1 MRGVSLISACLLL
14 AACGGGG
21 GASEASNEVQTFYVN
36 PTGNDHNSGLSPE
49 RPFRTI
55 GRAVDGLEPGDVV
68 YVAPGAYIAPPI
80 PADGDRAT
88 QVVEIKGLAGTPN
101 EPIAI
106 IADSRGEQTLTE
118 AGEVIIDGEDV
129 AIGLRV
135 SRSTSVILDGFRI
148 VRARGENDAG
158 IQVRSH
164 SDGTIVRNCIIS
176 DSADGVRVEGSDDAL
191 IFNNLVYGN
200 DNRGVRIGSGSQRV
214 RLINNTIVGNGNRGV
229 YIGGADADSI
239 APTDATLQN
248 NILQDNQSLAIAV
261 DEGPPSALVGYSG
274 NFNLVFAT
282 RFADQTRAY
291 RPSSIIGAK
300 DVNLDAQFVDAEGGD
315 FHLAA
320 DSPAIDAGTD
330 AIGDALRSALF
341 QRSATADGRVD
352 GHPVDIGYHYPL
364 R

>member
-1 MRGVSLISACLLL
+1 MRGAFLITACLLL

-21 GASEASNEVQTFYVN
+21 GGGQASNEAQTFYVN
-36 PTGNDHNSGLSPE
+36 PTGNDRNNGLSPE
-49 RPFRTI
+49 RPFRTL
-55 GRAVDGLEPGDVV
+55 GRAVDGLAPGDVV
-68 YVAPGAYIAPPI
+68 YVAPGTYTPPAVPPDGAP
-80 PADGDRAT
+80 AA
-88 QVVEIKGLAGTPN
+88 QVVEIKGLAGTRD
-101 EPIAI
+101 EPVAI

-118 AGEVIIDGEDV
+118 PGEVIVDGQDV

-148 VRARGENDAG
+148 VRARGDNGAG
-158 IQVRSH
+158 VQVRSH
-164 SDGTIVRNCIIS
+164 SDGTIVRNCVIS
-176 DSADGVRVEGSDDAL
+176 DSADGIRVEGSDDAL
-191 IFNNLVYGN
+191 VFNNLVYGN

-229 YIGGADADSI
+229 FIGGADADNI
-239 APTDATLQN
+239 APTNATLLN
-248 NILQDNQSLAIAV
+248 NLLQDNQSLAIGV

-291 RPSSIIGAK
+291 RPASIIGAK

-315 FHLAA
+315 FRLAA
-320 DSPAIDAGTD
+320 ESPAIDAGTD
-330 AIGDALRSALF
+330 VIGDALRSALF
-341 QRSATADGRVD
+341 ERSATADDRVD
-352 GHPVDIGYHYPL
+352 GHPVDIGYHYPP